1 MAKPPQLPRSVLTNR
16 AERGLRVFRLL
27 GWLTLAALVSF
38 LSLTA
43 AQIWAPRTAARLA
56 EFGLLPKPPRKPA
69 PAEVVRPPEEP
80 LPTTPVREVRDPRL
94 GDAPGRPL
102 VALSGKFDPNSPM
115 EVLIPGESVNAGVK
129 VRQDARRRSAVS
141 GRGAPPVDG
150 GAGSEAAPAPAAERE
165 DPESRLRR
173 ILLKRRF
180 NVALGIV
187 AVVSFVMF
195 VSSGFLASLLR
206 PHPSTLKVTR
216 KE

>member
-1 MAKPPQLPRSVLTNR
+1 MPKPPQLPRAVLTNR

-43 AQIWAPRTAARLA
+43 AELWAPRTAARLA
-56 EFGLLPKPPRKPA
+56 DFGLLPKPRPMPA
-69 PAEVVRPPEEP
+69 PAAVVRPPEEP

-102 VALSGKFDPNSPM
+102 VALSGKFDPNSPL

-129 VRQDARRRSAVS
+129 VRQDARRRSVVS
-141 GRGAPPVDG
+141 GSGAPSVDG
-150 GAGSEAAPAPAAERE
+150 GAGSAPAAALAAERDDYE
-165 DPESRLRR
+165 TRLRR
-173 ILLKRRF
+173 LLLKRRF
-180 NVALGIV
+180 NVALGVV
-187 AVVSFVMF
+187 AAVSFVMF

-206 PHPSTLKVTR
+206 PHPSPLKITR
-216 KE
+216 PE